1 MKRLIGI
8 GVCCGILILACS
20 DRQRRNPLDPQAEDP
35 LNNVLRPL
43 QALALDAQVEL
54 SWDFSHFVD
63 IEGYRL
69 YRRSSGSEWGSITE
83 ILDAGTS
90 LYVDREVQNGTSY
103 EYRLGLLIADQGERF
118 TEGVIRA
125 MPGAEVA
132 WIADRSTGLVWKIA
146 SDARS
151 AYFAQG
157 RFSDL
162 ADIAIDESDRSCW
175 VSDRYFA
182 GLYRIDSDGELS
194 TFPALIEEPGELEID
209 AESRIGWLAD
219 TANSRVVWFSLDA
232 ADSLEVEV
240 VDASFA
246 SPVALAAQPGG
257 CWIADRAKGR
267 VIFYQT
273 DGVRQVEIGGL
284 ERPMQLAAGASEEV
298 WLLIDEGRGL
308 LRLDRS
314 GEILVADLPFATALG
329 ISVDRKTGACWA
341 LGERDIAV
349 FSALGSLEEHWTE
362 VSGGT
367 HLFFDP
373 VHRRV
378 WISTR
383 DVLWKL
389 TDQGEAV
396 ARLDGF
402 SSIVRIVVDPGRG

>member
-8 GVCCGILILACS
+8 GICCGILILACS

-35 LNNVLRPL
+35 QDDVLRPL
-43 QALALDAQVEL
+43 QALALDSQVEL
-54 SWDFSHFVD
+54 RWDFSHFVD

-69 YRRSSGSEWGSITE
+69 YRRSAGSEWGPITE

-90 LYVDREVQNGTSY
+90 QYIDADVQNGTSY
-103 EYRLGLLIADQGERF
+103 EYRLGLVVEDQGERF
-118 TEGVIRA
+118 SGDSIWAV
-125 MPGAEVA
+125 PGAELA
-132 WIADRSTGLVWKIA
+132 WIADRSTGLVWKIS

-151 AYFAQG
+151 AHFAQG
-157 RFSDL
+157 RFPDL

-194 TFPALIEEPGELEID
+194 TFAALIEEPGELEID
-209 AESRIGWLAD
+209 PESRIGWLTD
-219 TANSRVVWFSLDA
+219 RANSRVVWFSLDA

-257 CWIADRAKGR
+257 CWIADQSQGR

-273 DGVRQVEIGGL
+273 DGGRQVEIGGL
-284 ERPMQLAAGASEEV
+284 EGPMQLAAGASEEV

-314 GEILVADLPFATALG
+314 GEILVVDLPFATALS

-341 LGERDIAV
+341 MGEQDIAV
-349 FSALGSLEEHWTE
+349 FSALGSLEQHWTE

-367 HLFFDP
+367 HLFYDP

-378 WISTR
+378 WISTG
-383 DVLWKL
+383 DALWKL
-389 TDQGEAV
+389 TDQGEAL